1 MHRKGEGQP
10 WPSPLARVIVEFGL
24 TAASPKLAWLVAA
37 DKLEEDGGSPVTAEA
52 FRLGVWTPGPVPG
65 DADGS
70 GYGNGS
76 GNGSG
81 SGYGN
86 GSGNG
91 SGNGNGNGS
100 GHGNGSGD
108 GSGAVASD

>member
-1 MHRKGEGQP
+1 
-10 WPSPLARVIVEFGL
+10 VIVEFGL

-65 DADGS
+65 YGDADGDAD
-70 GYGNGS
+70 GY
-76 GNGSG
+76 
-81 SGYGN
+81 

-91 SGNGNGNGS
+91 SGNGNGYGS
-100 GHGNGSGD
+100 GNGSGD